1 VKACRSVPEGSLAM
15 LRLGRMR
22 WLVLAVAI
30 AFSLTLELCAQTAAP
45 AQWPTPSGS
54 RAAMPVQP
62 VVSAPQSFD
71 EFLLKFRSDALAG
84 DVRPVVADIIP
95 NAALTPSFPFAPL
108 EIAAV
113 VGGKLVVLDAS
124 GKATYRSAV
133 PPFAQAISFV
143 ADSSLLPPA
152 LRARLPSL
160 LLLETAE
167 HLARED
173 SLAVAYVAGYDSAA
187 DSVAIITR
195 LTYDLRRYA
204 PNVAAWVR
212 PFFAMPAGNSLAV
225 YAALGMTSP
234 SQQGSILR
242 GIAASRVDPT
252 LLSGSFPIPDAG
264 DTPTDRWTV
273 APHVGFDQPSIAP
286 LGPNTWLGTLPCTP
300 SSDSATVT
308 TPFGSQTTSTHAY
321 LLAVALNAG
330 LTGEYIPPLELDTF
344 LSAPTAKPVV
354 TPYIVELADSGSIR
368 RFILVAESYSGRP
381 GERGR
386 AQLHLFASD
395 GRPLTHPSDAQRP
408 PFRSES
414 AHGWSLG
421 LGDLDGSA
429 SNALLP
435 YYPNNPGAEL
445 VLTESS
451 RSLAVP
457 GSRLM
462 VLRYWSGNP
471 VPKPSPAGAVLFPL
485 DTIVTFP
492 ITGWLAAVADL
503 DSTSDGKAEI
513 LLADGDELYALR
525 MRDYRD
531 PRFRTGAPFD
541 TVWQWRSPGEEITN
555 VAIADLDGDRR
566 LDVIVT
572 TTRSTSVL
580 GTVAPGV
587 LTVTAP
593 ADSTFCIGDTITL
606 QWRFRYAGPR
616 SYTIGFQPYSGLQAI
631 GPRRIIA
638 RDTLIAGDT
647 LKLRIRAADLGIARG
662 RLLVWLGADSTIG
675 DSSGM
680 IAITAGR
687 LRFDTASVPQQATA
701 GNPIMVAGLAACVDS
716 IAFFGSLGP
725 GTGWQPLQATSAH
738 SGGAFLARIEV
749 PCITF
754 PPLGSQDTVLRIC
767 AVGINAADTV
777 RSDTVVVRVV
787 PSPVVLRIVSQQ
799 PAYCCSY
806 SIALE
811 SSATPCTTAS
821 VYVQYAP
828 GQPWVLLD
836 STARDSLLLPSRDGS
851 SDTLRIRWACNGSC
865 GRSDTAV
872 ILPSTRLVQAIVPNP
887 VLRGQELCRIVTAP
901 RQTDRITIRIFDG
914 SDRLVRTLVRD
925 EQRSGGQIYCDVWD
939 CRSDS
944 GELVPPGVY
953 YVLAQA
959 SSGWKS
965 FEAVYVR

>member
-1 VKACRSVPEGSLAM
+1 M
-15 LRLGRMR
+15 
-22 WLVLAVAI
+22 
-30 AFSLTLELCAQTAAP
+30 ELCAQNAAP

-62 VVSAPQSFD
+62 VVSAPQSID
-71 EFLLKFRSDALAG
+71 AFLLKVRSDAIAG
-84 DVRPVVADIIP
+84 DVRPVVADVIP
-95 NAALTPSFPFAPL
+95 NAPLAASFPFAPL

-113 VGGKLVVLDAS
+113 VGGKLVTLDAS
-124 GKATYRSAV
+124 GKTTYRSAV

-152 LRARLPSL
+152 LRSRLPSL

-167 HLARED
+167 HLARQD
-173 SLAVAYVAGYDSAA
+173 SLAVAYVAGYDPTA

-212 PFFAMPAGNSLAV
+212 PFFAMPAGSSLAV

-234 SQQGSILR
+234 SQQGTIFR
-242 GIAASRVDPT
+242 GIAGTRVDPA
-252 LLSGSFPIPDAG
+252 LLGGSFPIPDAG

-273 APHVGFDQPSIAP
+273 APHVGFDQPSIAS
-286 LGPNTWLGTLPCTP
+286 LGPNIWMGTLPCTP
-300 SSDSATVT
+300 SRDSVTVA

-321 LLAVALNAG
+321 LMAVALNAG
-330 LTGEYIPPLELDTF
+330 LTGEYFPPLELDTI

-368 RFILVAESYSGRP
+368 RFLLVAESYSGRP

-386 AQLHLFASD
+386 AQLHLFTSD
-395 GRPLTHPSDAQRP
+395 GRPLTRPSDAERP
-408 PFRSES
+408 PFRSEF

-421 LGDLDGSA
+421 VGDLDGSP

-451 RSLAVP
+451 RTLAVP
-457 GSRLM
+457 RSRLM
-462 VLRYWSGNP
+462 VLRYWSGTP
-471 VPKPSPAGAVLFPL
+471 VPKPSPAGSVLFPL

-525 MRDYRD
+525 MRDYSD

-541 TVWQWRSPGEEITN
+541 TVWQWRSQGEEITN

-572 TTRSTSVL
+572 TTRATSVL
-580 GTVAPGV
+580 GTIPPGA
-587 LTVTAP
+587 LTITAP
-593 ADSTFCIGDTITL
+593 SDSTICTGDTIAL
-606 QWRFRYAGPR
+606 EWHFRYSGAR
-616 SYTIGFQPYSGLQAI
+616 HYTIGVQPYSGLQAI

-647 LKLRIRAADLGIARG
+647 LRLRIRAAELGIARG
-662 RLLVWLGADSTIG
+662 RLLVWLGADSTIR

-680 IAITAGR
+680 ITITPGR
-687 LRFDTASVPQQATA
+687 LRFDTASVPRQATA
-701 GNPIMVAGLAACVDS
+701 GMPITLAGLALCVDT
-716 IAFFGSLGP
+716 IAFYCSFEP
-725 GTGWQPLQATSAH
+725 GTAWQPLQATSAH
-738 SGGAFLARIEV
+738 TGGAFVARIEV
-749 PCITF
+749 PCIPF
-754 PPLGSQDTVLRIC
+754 PPLGGQDTVLRIC
-767 AVGINAADTV
+767 AVGFNDADTV
-777 RSDTVVVRVV
+777 RSDTVLVRVV
-787 PSPVVLRIVSQQ
+787 PSPVVLRIVPQQ
-799 PAYCCSY
+799 PVFCCSY

-828 GQPWVLLD
+828 SQPWVLLD
-836 STARDSLLLPSRDGS
+836 STVRDSVLLRSRDGS

-865 GRSDTAV
+865 GRSDTA
-872 ILPSTRLVQAIVPNP
+872 IIQPSTRLVQAIVPNP

-901 RQTDRITIRIFDG
+901 PQADRIAIRIFDG

-953 YVLAQA
+953 YVLVQA

-965 FEAVYVR
+965 FEPVYVR